1 MEAKPKRPLW
11 MAITLCAINITFGLF
26 YNASTVALFQPFRD
40 WDFVNAYF
48 EGSYAGNTKVPAIVG
63 IIVCDLILI
72 VSAMLPKK
80 TIDQSKKSVER
91 RGRRTHIAFATTSL
105 VSFKFT
111 FRQIISSNVLPRDVV
126 RFSNLKPKIPDGLK
140 PTQSTR

>member
-11 MAITLCAINITFGLF
+11 MAITLCAINITAGLF
-26 YNASTVALFQPFRD
+26 YNTSTVALFQPFRQ
-40 WDFVNAYF
+40 WDCIIKYF
-48 EGSYAGNTKVPAIVG
+48 EGSYAKTKVPAILC
-63 IIVCDLILI
+63 ILVCDLVLI
-72 VSAMLPKK
+72 VFAMLPKK
-80 TIDQSKKSVER
+80 TIDQSKQSVER

-105 VSFKFT
+105 VSFKFI

-126 RFSNLKPKIPDGLK
+126 RFSNLKPQIPDGLK

>member
-26 YNASTVALFQPFRD
+26 YNASTVALFQPIRD
-40 WDFVNAYF
+40 WDLVNKYF
-48 EGSYAGNTKVPAIVG
+48 EGSYAEGLKVPAIVG
-63 IIVCDLILI
+63 IILCDFILI

-91 RGRRTHIAFATTSL
+91 NPRPLTFVTTSL
-105 VSFKFT
+105 VSFKFI
-111 FRQIISSNVLPRDVV
+111 FRQIISSNVLHRDVV
-126 RFSNLKPKIPDGLK
+126 RFSNLKPKIPCGLK
-140 PTQSTR
+140 PTHPG